1 MGPARRF
8 LAGITFLLV
17 PLSAPAAD
25 LAPPVPVCFERLP
38 DGTVSAKAT
47 GGGRFQVIPAG
58 GLDNQAVWF
67 QNSVIRRGDTIKAA
81 GAQIQQYVEV
91 EEITPEAVVLKNRGW
106 ARGIGE
112 FDNTTRTGFGCG
124 PVPPAPAGEAGFRF
138 AGLKVT
144 SDLGAVAT
152 GFPHSRRAG
161 DYLYVAPQDSR
172 DHIYGIELSGTG
184 ESRRLRISFER
195 PLEVPEDPDSPRTP
209 PCNRIQEQVERQYG
223 PPRSVREF
231 AEESA
236 RRSDR
241 QWERDGEQLTLVCH
255 GGTDG
260 LLCAEAVVIVR
271 IPGNP

>member
-1 MGPARRF
+1 MGRIFRQ
-8 LAGITFLLV
+8 LAYVAFLV

-91 EEITPEAVVLKNRGW
+91 EEITPEAVVLKNRG
-106 ARGIGE
+106 
-112 FDNTTRTGFGCG
+112 CG
-124 PVPPAPAGEAGFRF
+124 PVPPAPAEEAGFRF

-195 PLEVPEDPDSPRTP
+195 PREVPEDPDSPRTP